1 MKFRYKAKNPT
12 KSEVSRRVPGAGLE
26 PARYCYQR
34 ILSPSCLPIPP
45 PRQ

>member
-34 ILSPSCLPIPP
+34 ILSPLTRLS
-45 PRQ
+45 